1 MPFIE
6 APTNFY
12 MGRVFDPKEDKLTD
26 DVVYY
31 DSRDLTTHAVVVGMT
46 GSGKTGLCISML
58 EEAIL
63 DNIPA
68 IIIDPKGDI
77 CNLALTFP
85 ELRPENFK
93 PWINED
99 DARRSNMS
107 MDSYAGNVAQTWQ
120 EGLRNWG
127 IVPDRLTWL
136 KHAAKLSIYTPGSD
150 AGLPISI
157 LASLRAPRFNWA
169 GQEELIRE
177 RITGVVTALF
187 TLAGMSF
194 QPVKDVQ
201 HVFVSNIIEF
211 NWRQGRD
218 LTLED
223 IIIQIKQ
230 PPFERLGAFTVDQ
243 YYPEKQRYKLAMD
256 LNNIIA
262 APSFQTWIQGEPL
275 DIQNLLYQPNG
286 RPKVSIFY
294 IAHLSD
300 QERMFITTLILESMI
315 AWMRTQAGTPSLRA
329 LLYIDEVFGY
339 FPPYPKNPPT
349 KEPIMRLLKQA
360 RAFGIGLIL
369 ATQNP
374 ADLDYKG
381 LSNAGTW
388 LIGRLS
394 SENDKQRVLA
404 GLQELASA
412 DDDLSLSDVGQ
423 LISDIPPRVFLMR
436 NVHNAGGA
444 FMVHSRW
451 AMNYLA
457 GPMTRT
463 QISWLM
469 QAQRQQLSLQS
480 GNTQSWT
487 QPYQAFNAQTNAP
500 ANNFATPALQ
510 PATRFGG
517 ANMPPPP
524 PMGVSGQPNM
534 PPPPAFGGEYTSATG
549 SQPTYNYAPPPPSF
563 NPPQAFGAQSAPP
576 PPSFGAQSAPSQDL
590 QPMRTNTLPGG
601 FMTTRPPLTQELR
614 QYFLPTTL
622 SSQQAFVQARQNLP
636 QGQIMTAYVPV
647 LFAQIQVRYQH
658 RASQIYFSREF
669 AYHVPDL
676 SLNGLVHWEQHQAP
690 VVDSRMLSNEPFGQA
705 IYQELPVGLT
715 DVKRINNLQR
725 DLVDMVANTAR
736 LTVLFHPQF
745 KLYGD
750 PNRDSSEFYAQVKQI
765 AQEKSAQEAAKLDQK
780 YGQAM
785 DKLED
790 KYRNEERRL
799 SANRQEVKD
808 RKREQMFTTG
818 EAVLSI
824 FKGNTNYTLSRMSR
838 AGRMSRQTEMDIQD
852 NQETLGEITRQVQEL
867 ENEYANVMQQTVDK
881 WARIAVEV
889 QEFTITPFKKDIAVA
904 LYGVGWIP
912 HYYGTFNGQPVV
924 VPAFG

>member
-12 MGRVFDPKEDKLTD
+12 LGRVVDPQQKKMTD

-46 GSGKTGLCISML
+46 GSGKTGLCISLL

-85 ELRPENFK
+85 DLSPASFK

-107 MDSYAGNVAQTWQ
+107 LDAYSNNVAQTWQ

-127 IVPDRLTWL
+127 IVPERLTWL

-157 LASLRAPRFNWA
+157 LASLRAPRIQWQ
-169 GQEELIRE
+169 GQEEMIRE

-187 TLAGMSF
+187 TLAGMDF

-211 NWRQGRD
+211 NWRSGRD
-218 LTLED
+218 MTLED
-223 IIIQIKQ
+223 IILQIKQ

-243 YYPEKQRYKLAMD
+243 YFPEKARYKLAME

-262 APSFQTWIQGEPL
+262 APSFQTWMTGEPL
-275 DIQNLLYQPNG
+275 DIQSLLYQPNG
-286 RPKVSIFY
+286 RPKVSVFY

-300 QERMFITTLILESMI
+300 QERMFIITLLLESLI

-329 LLYIDEVFGY
+329 LLYIDELYGY

-349 KEPIMRLLKQA
+349 KEPLMRLLKQA
-360 RAFGIGLIL
+360 RAFGIGCLL

-388 LIGRLS
+388 FIGRLT
-394 SENDKQRVLA
+394 SEGDRQRVMA
-404 GLQELASA
+404 GLQSMASA
-412 DDDLSLSDVGQ
+412 NEDLSMRDVEQ
-423 LISDIPPRVFLMR
+423 LIADIPPRVFLMR
-436 NVHNAGGA
+436 NVHQSGGA
-444 FMVHSRW
+444 IMVHSRW

-457 GPMTRT
+457 GPLTRP
-463 QISWLM
+463 QINWLM
-469 QAQRQQLSLQS
+469 QAQKQALNAMA
-480 GNTQSWT
+480 GNTTQGWT
-487 QPYQAFNAQTNAP
+487 QPYQAFGAP
-500 ANNFATPALQ
+500 AGQQMFATPQ
-510 PATRFGG
+510 
-517 ANMPPPP
+517 MPPPP
-524 PMGVSGQPNM
+524 PSSGF
-534 PPPPAFGGEYTSATG
+534 PPPPNFNVPQTPPSGFAPPPGMSSEYTPAN
-549 SQPTYNYAPPPPSF
+549 SQAPTFNYAPPP
-563 NPPQAFGAQSAPP
+563 AFGAQSAPQLGQTGAIP
-576 PPSFGAQSAPSQDL
+576 PMSDTQAIRSAS
-590 QPMRTNTLPGG
+590 LPGG
-601 FMTTRPPLTQELR
+601 FMPQRPAIPQEVM

-622 SSQQAFVQARQNLP
+622 SMQQAFAHAHQNMP
-636 QGQIMTAYVPV
+636 QGQIQTAYIPV
-647 LFAQIQVRYQH
+647 LFSQVQVRYQH
-658 RASQIYFSREF
+658 RASQIYFSRDF
-669 AYHVPDL
+669 SYHIYDL
-676 SLNGLVHWEQHQAP
+676 ASQGLIHWDQHQAP
-690 VVDSRMLSNEPFGQA
+690 VVDPRSLSSEPFGQA
-705 IYQELPVGLT
+705 VFKELPIGLT
-715 DVKRINNLQR
+715 DLRRIKALQT

-745 KLYGD
+745 KLYAD
-750 PNRDSSEFYAQVKQI
+750 PNRDPSEFYAQVQQI
-765 AQEKSAQEAAKLDQK
+765 AREKSDAEADKINQK
-780 YGQAM
+780 YGGLL
-785 DKLED
+785 DKLQDKMED
-790 KYRNEERRL
+790 QERRL
-799 SANRQEVKD
+799 TANQQEVKD

-818 EAVLSI
+818 EAILSI
-824 FKGNTNYTLSRMSR
+824 FKGQTNYTVSRMSR
-838 AGRMSRQTEMDIQD
+838 AGRMSRQTEIDI
-852 NQETLGEITRQVQEL
+852 NENRQIIGEL
-867 ENEYANVMQQTVDK
+867 EGQMVQLEREYTGVMQQTIDK
-881 WARIAVEV
+881 WAKVATDI
-889 QEFTITPFKKDIAVA
+889 QEFAITPFKKDIAVA
-904 LYGVGWIP
+904 VYGVGWVP
-912 HYYGTFNGQPVV
+912 HYYALLGNQPLI